1 MDFSRITAWSGLLL
15 GIFFLVTGLIICIL
29 CTQAAQTA
37 LEYDSLS
44 SFDVEDMHD
53 LASVGQVSS
62 WYAFG
67 TAAIG
72 GILVSLTARKLLRK

>member
-1 MDFSRITAWSGLLL
+1 MDFNRIIALAGLLL

-29 CTQAAQTA
+29 CTQAAQVA
-37 LEYDSLS
+37 LDYDSLA
-44 SFDVEDMHD
+44 SFDLEDMHN
-53 LASVGQVSS
+53 LASVGLASS

>member
-1 MDFSRITAWSGLLL
+1 MDFSRIMALAVLLL

-29 CTQAAQTA
+29 YTQAAHIA
-37 LEYDSLS
+37 LDYNSLA

-53 LASVGQVSS
+53 LASTGLVSS

-67 TAAIG
+67 TATIG
-72 GILVSLTARKLLRK
+72 GALVSLTVRKLLRK